1 MTTSYELIY
10 FPVQGR
16 AEPVRLLLTLAGRPW
31 KRVDVAREQW
41 ATLKAE
47 MPLGQMPV
55 LVERDDHGTRTIPQS
70 QAILRHLAR
79 TLGLAGS
86 TEAETLAAD
95 VAAETALDAGS
106 GYGPLLYGP
115 GRGDRAAW
123 EKHFTEV
130 CPVHGKRLAGLLERA
145 PDPAGFFAGAA
156 PLWGDIVVF
165 QVLHATQAMW
175 PTSLDAFPTLRAF
188 HDRVAALPALRGYL
202 ASRPA
207 HEGTGAR
214 PA

>member
-1 MTTSYELIY
+1 MSTSYELIY
-10 FPVQGR
+10 FGVHGR
-16 AEPVRLLLTLAGRPW
+16 AEPIRLLLTLAGRSW
-31 KRVDVAREQW
+31 KAVDVARDQW
-41 ATLKAE
+41 GAMKPR

-55 LVERDDHGTRTIPQS
+55 LVEHDDAGSRTIPQS

-79 TLGLAGS
+79 TLGLAGH

-106 GYGPLLYGP
+106 GYGALLYGA

-130 CPVHGKRLAGLLERA
+130 WPVHGKRLAALLERA
-145 PDPAGFFAGAA
+145 PDPAGFFAGTA
-156 PLWGDIVVF
+156 PTWGDLVAF

-175 PTSLDAFPTLRAF
+175 PTSLDAFPTLKGF
-188 HDRVAALPALRGYL
+188 HDRVAALPALRSYL
-202 ASRPA
+202 AARPA
-207 HEGTGAR
+207 HEGVAAR